1 MRQKLPVGMRP
12 WKTRGRLTA
21 EFVMGD
27 HQLERI
33 YEYRVL
39 YAKQSDLHIPLTPEE
54 RARALKLQ
62 EELPDRV
69 PAIDERDAF
78 TVVPTPLAV
87 QYVVAGAFGVGTEEE
102 PPNLGQRMIVH
113 VHDPQQGVEYTFPCR
128 VVARVVKAPASMGLR
143 FEGMPSQTRIAH
155 SSGMQWRSDV
165 FPPEEHIP
173 LTSRQ
178 KGA

>member
-1 MRQKLPVGMRP
+1 
-12 WKTRGRLTA
+12 
-21 EFVMGD
+21 MGD

-69 PAIDERDAF
+69 PAVDERDAF
-78 TVVPTPLAV
+78 TVVSTPLAV
-87 QYVVAGAFGVGTEEE
+87 QYVVAGAFGVGTLSNASATGVAVGTEEE
-102 PPNLGQRMIVH
+102 PPNLGQRLIVH

-155 SSGMQWRSDV
+155 NSGVQWRSDV

>member
-1 MRQKLPVGMRP
+1 
-12 WKTRGRLTA
+12 
-21 EFVMGD
+21 MGD

-69 PAIDERDAF
+69 PAVDERDAF
-78 TVVPTPLAV
+78 TVLPAPLAV
-87 QYVVAGAFGVGTEEE
+87 QYVVAGAFGVGTLFNASATGVAVGTEEE
-102 PPNLGQRMIVH
+102 PPNLGQRLIVH

-155 SSGMQWRSDV
+155 SSGVQWRSDV
-165 FPPEEHIP
+165 FPPEEHVP

-178 KGA
+178 KPA